1 MMSPEFEKEIIASVL
16 SGNTDAFEAL
26 VKEHE
31 KLVYNLALRMVH
43 EPEDASDMA
52 QESFVKAFRS
62 LGSFKGDSKFSVWLY
77 RITANVCTDF
87 LRSKSRSQTISL
99 TVDDDGEASEIAVPD
114 MGGSAEDKLMQK
126 LTREAVRAGLDAL
139 PVDYRAPL
147 VLREINGLSYAEIA
161 DALSL
166 EEGTV
171 KSRIFRARKKLCE
184 YLVRDGNIPEHLSSK
199 TVKGGAEK

>member
-1 MMSPEFEKEIIASVL
+1 MSPEFEKEIIASVL

-43 EPEDASDMA
+43 NPEDAADMA
-52 QESFVKAFRS
+52 QETFIKAFRN
-62 LGSFKGDSKFSVWLY
+62 LKSFKGDSKFSVWLY
-77 RITANVCTDF
+77 RIAANVCTDF
-87 LRSKSRSQTISL
+87 LRSKSRTQTISL
-99 TVDDDGEASEIAVPD
+99 TVDDDGDEAEFSVPD
-114 MGGSAEDKLMQK
+114 LSGSAEDKLMRK
-126 LTREAVRAGLDAL
+126 LSREAVQKGLNEL
-139 PVDYRAPL
+139 SPDYRIPL

-161 DALSL
+161 EVLSL

-184 YLVRDGNIPEHLSSK
+184 YLIKDGNIPGYLSSK
-199 TVKGGAEK
+199 SVKGGAEK

>member
-77 RITANVCTDF
+77 RITVNVCTDF
-87 LRSKSRSQTISL
+87 LRSKSRSQTVSL

>member
-1 MMSPEFEKEIIASVL
+1 MSPEFEKEIIASVL
-16 SGNTDAFEAL
+16 NGNTDAFEAL
-26 VKEHE
+26 VREHE

-43 EPEDASDMA
+43 DPDDASDMA
-52 QESFVKAFRS
+52 QESFIKAFRS
-62 LGSFKGDSKFSVWLY
+62 LKSFKGDSKFSVWLY
-77 RITANVCTDF
+77 RITVNVCTDF
-87 LRSKSRSQTISL
+87 LRSKSRTQTVSL
-99 TVDDDGEASEIAVPD
+99 TVDDDGESVELAVPD
-114 MGGSAEDKLMQK
+114 TQGSAEDKLMQK
-126 LTREAVRAGLDAL
+126 LTREAVRDGLDAL

-184 YLVRDGNIPEHLSSK
+184 YLIRDGNIPGHLSSK

>member
-1 MMSPEFEKEIIASVL
+1 MSPEFEKEIIASVL
-16 SGNTDAFEAL
+16 NGNTDAFEAL

-43 EPEDASDMA
+43 DPEDAADMA
-52 QESFVKAFRS
+52 QESFVKAFRN

-87 LRSKSRSQTISL
+87 LRSKSRAQTVSL
-99 TVDDDGEASEIAVPD
+99 TVDDDGEASELAVPD

-126 LTREAVRAGLDAL
+126 LTREAVRDGLDAL
-139 PVDYRAPL
+139 PPDYRAPL

-161 DALSL
+161 DALSI

-184 YLVRDGNIPEHLSSK
+184 YLVRSGNIPERLSSK

>member
-1 MMSPEFEKEIIASVL
+1 MMSPEFEKELIASVL
-16 SGNTDAFEAL
+16 NGNTDAFESL

-43 EPEDASDMA
+43 DPDDAADMA
-52 QESFVKAFRS
+52 QESFIKAFRS
-62 LGSFKGDSKFSVWLY
+62 LKSFKGDSKFSVWLY
-77 RITANVCTDF
+77 RITVNVCTDF
-87 LRSKSRSQTISL
+87 LRAKSRTQTVSL
-99 TVDDDGEASEIAVPD
+99 TVGDEDEGAELAVPD
-114 MGGSAEDKLMQK
+114 TGGSAEDKLMQK
-126 LTREAVRAGLDAL
+126 LTREAVCKGLDAL
-139 PVDYRAPL
+139 PEDYRAPL

-184 YLVRDGNIPEHLSSK
+184 YLVRDGNIPDVLSSK
-199 TVKGGAEK
+199 SVKGGAEK